1 MLSMTYGYEVRGL
14 DDRKLTVARKMAKQV
29 AMTALPNALL
39 VNDLPFRVFSLLGYG
54 HCRGRSRRPS

>member
-1 MLSMTYGYEVRGL
+1 MLTMTYGYEVRGL

-39 VNDLPFRVFSLLGYG
+39 VNDLPFRALSLLGYG
-54 HCRGRSRRPS
+54 HCRCRSRRPS